1 MDLVVG
7 GTRLH
12 LRNEEKSIR
21 TFDFTERSVPS
32 FGPKPH
38 LGNVL
43 KAQRLQEAGLL
54 RGQDFLLSI
63 LTVAL
68 SSSGLF
74 GLLLGAGGRGFV
86 RVGNGFMEVQSR
98 TKRERLIAAVADEPV
113 EFTDATTKVCLTPDL
128 TTKNNRRVSGV
139 T

>member
-1 MDLVVG
+1 M
-7 GTRLH
+7 
-12 LRNEEKSIR
+12 
-21 TFDFTERSVPS
+21 ERSVPS

-43 KAQRLQEAGLL
+43 KAQRLEEAGLL

-128 TTKNNRRVSGV
+128 TTKKNRRVSGV